1 LKSDPQQ
8 DAQVVHLLGCSVQVA
23 QGALHVTQVELVV
36 LATDPAGQLV

>member
-8 DAQVVHLLGCSVQVA
+8 EAQLVHLLGCSVQVL
-23 QGALHVTQVELVV
+23 QGELHETQVELVV